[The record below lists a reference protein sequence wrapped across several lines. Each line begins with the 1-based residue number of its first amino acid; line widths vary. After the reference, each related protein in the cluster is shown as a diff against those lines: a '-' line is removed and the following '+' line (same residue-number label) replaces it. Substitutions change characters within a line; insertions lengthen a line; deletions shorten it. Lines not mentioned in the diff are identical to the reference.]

1 MDEEVDEKVW
11 RENENFYA
19 VCRTKTPLAPLA
31 GSSLLSPLSFPP
43 HTINKPNH
51 ILLALVNT
59 FFYFVLFLFAFC
71 WITTVVDRF
80 FWFVVVVQYS
90 CLLAIREKDEE
101 EKWNWRPIRQQ
112 KISIRFLLLLLRH
125 TYLLSL
131 FLIFKKRNIDRIV
144 FQWWIYDFDDDLIWW
159 LEINRMTIIVIRYNK
174 YHVL

>member
-1 MDEEVDEKVW
+1 MDEEVEEKVW

-43 HTINKPNH
+43 LSINKPNH

-80 FWFVVVVQYS
+80 FWFVVVVVVQYS

-112 KISIRFLLLLLRH
+112 KISIHFLLLRH

-144 FQWWIYDFDDDLIWW
+144 FQWWIRWFWWRFD